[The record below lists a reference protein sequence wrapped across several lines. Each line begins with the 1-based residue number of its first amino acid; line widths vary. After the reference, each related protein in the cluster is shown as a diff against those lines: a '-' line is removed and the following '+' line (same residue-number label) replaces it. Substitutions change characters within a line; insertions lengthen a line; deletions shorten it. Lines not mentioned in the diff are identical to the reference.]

1 MFNDREALGQILD
14 LSGVTSA
21 TLQISLGTNGGKVEA
36 HVSREDKPAPNATV
50 VLVPADPSRRF
61 PQNIRQGSSGET
73 GHATLMDVPPGDYLA
88 FAWEEAEEGMWFDLD
103 FMKAAEVQA
112 VKVQVEPKA
121 SQAIDLKLLPAP
133 K

>member
-1 MFNDREALGQILD
+1 
-14 LSGVTSA
+14 
-21 TLQISLGTNGGKVEA
+21 
-36 HVSREDKPAPNATV
+36 
-50 VLVPADPSRRF
+50 
-61 PQNIRQGSSGET
+61 
-73 GHATLMDVPPGDYLA
+73 
-88 FAWEEAEEGMWFDLD
+88 MWFDLD